1 MAISSF
7 DHYTLRCADIQA
19 SRRFYEQAL
28 GLHVIDRPMPNATA
42 AKVQIGEVDVVH
54 LFQASSAQN
63 ATYERISP
71 KDEEASNHQTGRL
84 VHVGFWATDH
94 RAMKADL
101 ARAGVPFKEWT
112 LPDKHQLV
120 MHDPDNT
127 EIEVNFPL
135 SELTPGEPIVRPPWM
150 T

>member
-7 DHYTLRCADIQA
+7 DHYTVRCADIEA

-28 GLHVIDRPMPNATA
+28 GLHVIDRPLPTATA

-54 LFQASSAQN
+54 LFQASPAQN
-63 ATYERISP
+63 AVYERISP
-71 KDEEASNHQTGRL
+71 KGDEESIQTGRV

-101 ARAGVPFKEWT
+101 IRSGVPFKEWT

-150 T
+150 A

>member
-1 MAISSF
+1 MAINAF
-7 DHYTLRCADIQA
+7 DHYTVRCADIEA

-28 GLHVIDRPMPNATA
+28 GLNVIDRPMPAVTA
-42 AKVQIGEVDVVH
+42 AKVQIGEMDVVH
-54 LFQASSAQN
+54 LFQASPAQN
-63 ATYERISP
+63 VVYERIAP
-71 KDEEASNHQTGRL
+71 KDEEASGHQTGRV

-94 RAMKADL
+94 RAMKAAL
-101 ARAGVPFKEWT
+101 TRSGVAFKEWT

-120 MHDPDNT
+120 MRDPDNT

-150 T
+150 S

>member
-1 MAISSF
+1 MAINAF
-7 DHYTLRCADIQA
+7 DHYTLRCADLEVT
-19 SRRFYEQAL
+19 RRFYAEAL
-28 GLHVIDRPMPNATA
+28 GLHVIDRPLPTAVA
-42 AKVQIGEVDVVH
+42 AKVQIGETDVVH
-54 LFQASSAQN
+54 LFQASPAQN
-63 ATYERISP
+63 GMYDRISP
-71 KDEEASNHQTGRL
+71 KEEDAARSQTGRL

-94 RAMKADL
+94 RKMKADL
-101 ARAGVPFKEWT
+101 TSAGVPFNEWT

-150 T
+150 A